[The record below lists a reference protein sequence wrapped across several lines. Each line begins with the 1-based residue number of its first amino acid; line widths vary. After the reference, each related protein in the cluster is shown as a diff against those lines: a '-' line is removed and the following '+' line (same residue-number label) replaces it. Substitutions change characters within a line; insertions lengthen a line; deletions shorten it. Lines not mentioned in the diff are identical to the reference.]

1 MSRVSVD
8 RSPAN
13 PTDPIHFSHR
23 PRLRINM
30 QRYKLNGLERY
41 GRMTRRAQ
49 FLADMDWMVPW
60 ARMAEQVQLYC
71 AQLDGEY
78 ARAPRWLERM
88 LRIYFLQLWFNL
100 SDLAVEESLYD
111 SAAMR
116 EFARID
122 LVVEAAPDAAVI
134 GRFRDLLQ
142 RKRLEKKLA
151 SQVTEQL
158 RRSGIQIENGTI
170 VDATTIGM
178 PSSARVKEGKREL
191 RP

>member
-1 MSRVSVD
+1 
-8 RSPAN
+8 
-13 PTDPIHFSHR
+13 
-23 PRLRINM
+23 M

-60 ARMAEQVQLYC
+60 ARMAEQVQPYC
-71 AQLDGEY
+71 AQLDGAY

-122 LVVEAAPDAAVI
+122 LVVEAAPDAAAI

-142 RKRLEKKLA
+142 RRRLEKKLA

>member
-1 MSRVSVD
+1 M
-8 RSPAN
+8 
-13 PTDPIHFSHR
+13 
-23 PRLRINM
+23 NM
-30 QRYKLNGLERY
+30 QRHKLSGLERY

-49 FLADMDWMVPW
+49 FLADMDWMVPR
-60 ARMAEQVQLYC
+60 ARMAEQVQPYC
-71 AQLDGEY
+71 AQLDEAG
-78 ARAPRWLERM
+78 APAPRWLERM

-122 LVVEAAPDAAVI
+122 LVAEAAPEATMI

-151 SQVTEQL
+151 AQVTEQL
-158 RRSGIQIENGTI
+158 RRNGIQIENGSI

-178 PSSARVKEGKREL
+178 PSSARAKQA
-191 RP
+191 

>member
-1 MSRVSVD
+1 MSRVSAID

-13 PTDPIHFSHR
+13 PTSPAHFSQ
-23 PRLRINM
+23 PLRLRLSM
-30 QRYKLNGLERY
+30 QRYKLSGLERY

-60 ARMAEQVQLYC
+60 ARMAEQVQPYC
-71 AQLDGEY
+71 AQLGRDDSL
-78 ARAPRWLERM
+78 APRGLERM

-111 SAAMR
+111 SASMR
-116 EFARID
+116 DFARID
-122 LVVEAAPDAAVI
+122 LLVEAAPDAAMI

-158 RRSGIQIENGTI
+158 RRSGIQIENGSI

-178 PSSARVKEGKREL
+178 PSSARAKQA
-191 RP
+191 

>member
-1 MSRVSVD
+1 MSHGSVD
-8 RSPAN
+8 QFSANEASPVC
-13 PTDPIHFSHR
+13 FSR
-23 PRLRINM
+23 RTRWRMKI
-30 QRYKLNGLERY
+30 QRHKLSGLERY

-60 ARMAEQVQLYC
+60 TRMAEQVQPYC
-71 AQLDGEY
+71 AQLDDQG
-78 ARAPRWLERM
+78 APGLRWLERM
-88 LRIYFLQLWFNL
+88 LRISFLQLWFNL

-116 EFARID
+116 EFVGID
-122 LVVEAAPDAAVI
+122 LAAEAAPDAATI
-134 GRFRDLLQ
+134 GLFRDLLQ

-158 RRSGIQIENGTI
+158 RRNGIQIENGTI

-178 PSSARVKEGKREL
+178 PIPARARQA
-191 RP
+191 

>member
-1 MSRVSVD
+1 MSRASDD

-13 PTDPIHFSHR
+13 PANSIHLAHR
-23 PRLRINM
+23 PRLRMNM
-30 QRYKLNGLERY
+30 QRYKANGLERY

-60 ARMAEQVQLYC
+60 ARMAEQIQPCC
-71 AQLDGEY
+71 AQPD
-78 ARAPRWLERM
+78 APAPRWLERM

-116 EFARID
+116 EFVRID
-122 LVVEAAPDAAVI
+122 LAIEAAPDAAAI

-142 RKRLEKKLA
+142 RKRLVKKLA
-151 SQVTEQL
+151 SQVYEQL
-158 RRSGIQIENGTI
+158 RRGGIQIESGTI

-178 PSSARVKEGKREL
+178 PSSARVKDGKREL

>member
-1 MSRVSVD
+1 
-8 RSPAN
+8 
-13 PTDPIHFSHR
+13 
-23 PRLRINM
+23 M

-60 ARMAEQVQLYC
+60 ARMAEQVQPYC
-71 AQLDGEY
+71 AQLDGAY

-122 LVVEAAPDAAVI
+122 LVVEAEPDAAVI

-142 RKRLEKKLA
+142 RRRLEKKLA

>member
-1 MSRVSVD
+1 MSRVSID
-8 RSPAN
+8 RPPAN
-13 PTDPIHFSHR
+13 PEGPIYLSYR
-23 PRLRINM
+23 PRLRMNM
-30 QRYKLNGLERY
+30 QRQKLSGLERY

-60 ARMAEQVQLYC
+60 ARMAEQVQPYC
-71 AQLDGEY
+71 PQIEAESL
-78 ARAPRWLERM
+78 AAPRWLERM

-116 EFARID
+116 EFAGID
-122 LVVEAAPDAAVI
+122 LLAEAAPEATVI
-134 GRFRDLLQ
+134 GRFRELLQ

-178 PSSARVKEGKREL
+178 PSSARVKQA
-191 RP
+191 

>member
-1 MSRVSVD
+1 M
-8 RSPAN
+8 
-13 PTDPIHFSHR
+13 
-23 PRLRINM
+23 NM
-30 QRYKLNGLERY
+30 QRYKANGLERY

-60 ARMAEQVQLYC
+60 ARMAEQIQPCC
-71 AQLDGEY
+71 AQPD
-78 ARAPRWLERM
+78 APAPRWLERM

-116 EFARID
+116 EFVRID
-122 LVVEAAPDAAVI
+122 LAIEAAPDAAAI

-142 RKRLEKKLA
+142 RKRLVKKLA
-151 SQVTEQL
+151 SQVYEQL
-158 RRSGIQIENGTI
+158 RRGGIQIESGTI

-178 PSSARVKEGKREL
+178 PSSARVKDGKREL